1 MGWEGHV
8 AGMGSKINAYRILVR
23 KPEGRRI
30 LGKSSRK
37 WNFDNRIDVKEI
49 RQNGMEWIYM
59 YH

>member
-8 AGMGSKINAYRILVR
+8 VGMGSKINAYRILVR

-59 YH
+59 YP